1 MGLVP
6 GRLLLVASRPQ
17 VSPSGRGMV
26 ALNTDFVFCIDVE
39 PDDVEA
45 WFVSV
50 VPAFVFLVAGW
61 QSVVCVAD
69 GRPAES
75 LFKAGFDPFVK
86 CHCFLPVP
94 QIIT

>member
-1 MGLVP
+1 
-6 GRLLLVASRPQ
+6 
-17 VSPSGRGMV
+17 MV
-26 ALNTDFVFCIDVE
+26 ALDTGFVFCVGVK

-45 WFVSV
+45 WFFSV
-50 VPAFVFLVAGW
+50 VPAFVFLVADW

-75 LFKAGFDPFVK
+75 VFEAGFDPFVK
-86 CHCFLPVP
+86 CHRFFPVP